1 MIFKGIL
8 PQSKQFEFS
17 FWVYSDSSSFLNL
30 LEDGFIFIRVV
41 EKLKQYYLFN
51 NLRQLKICLID
62 NLK

>member
-51 NLRQLKICLID
+51 NLRQLKIYVIIKV
-62 NLK
+62 N